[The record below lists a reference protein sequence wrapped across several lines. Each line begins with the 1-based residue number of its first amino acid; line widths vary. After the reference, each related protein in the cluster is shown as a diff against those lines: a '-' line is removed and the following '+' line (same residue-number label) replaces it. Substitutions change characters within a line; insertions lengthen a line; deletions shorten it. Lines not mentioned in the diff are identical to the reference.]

1 MSERLGSILKALP
14 INRSTTL
21 DSFQPRPGMGDLCN
35 DCGFQNVE
43 EGKPPCL
50 AMYPDLTRRE
60 TLQEVCGSYRPL
72 DRLKQRRSD
81 QTSNKPPLGFH
92 NVRQVHTFPDS
103 K

>member
-1 MSERLGSILKALP
+1 MAERIGFVLTPLSV
-14 INRSTTL
+14 NRSVTV
-21 DSFQPRPGMGDLCN
+21 DSFQPSPGMGDLCN
-35 DCGFQNVE
+35 DCGFQNLK

-60 TLQEVCGSYRPL
+60 TLLEECGSYRPL
-72 DRLKQRRSD
+72 DKLKQLGKERSR
-81 QTSNKPPLGFH
+81 NKPQLGFH